1 MKEHNNS
8 NLHEEIKSNGKGEYP
23 RNICLHKNLYRPLDL
38 GIIEMKVWKAE
49 TVDLHHLRRFY
60 YHLNLRIRSLA
71 RIVLPFPDAGTNPW
85 PSQLGSQTRSPQ
97 YPG

>member
-60 YHLNLRIRSLA
+60 YHLNLRIS
-71 RIVLPFPDAGTNPW
+71 NPHLLHS
-85 PSQLGSQTRSPQ
+85 SQAMWN
-97 YPG
+97 

>member
-60 YHLNLRIRSLA
+60 YHLNLRISAQMRGK
-71 RIVLPFPDAGTNPW
+71 VLEWALGVSAFPEKKSGG
-85 PSQLGSQTRSPQ
+85 L
-97 YPG
+97 

>member
-60 YHLNLRIRSLA
+60 YHLNLRIRPK
-71 RIVLPFPDAGTNPW
+71 RMRDVVLNYLLDSKRTLD
-85 PSQLGSQTRSPQ
+85 S
-97 YPG
+97 